1 MPALSIYKYDKS
13 NPNYVDD
20 WTAISDI
27 GDSFYGKVLTLE
39 DYLEVENRYVQTI
52 EKILQLFNV
61 SNLEVRELEKA
72 LVSSPK
78 KRRID

>member
-39 DYLEVENRYVQTI
+39 DYLEVENRY
-52 EKILQLFNV
+52 
-61 SNLEVRELEKA
+61 SN
-72 LVSSPK
+72 
-78 KRRID
+78 II